1 MKLSSRAACALLAL
15 LAAAAPARA
24 AAQEAEAWV
33 LPRGLLEIS
42 ATGSY
47 AGWDTRL
54 DGMPF
59 GAELIGPYQTL
70 ANRLL
75 GGQAEPVQAALTDL
89 FANTIDPDSASD
101 PLSLSPGALSLRFG
115 GDVRSV
121 PFNVRYGLTDRLTV
135 FAVLPLERSGTVVFG
150 PYFTGATLGLNP
162 DTTVNRR
169 VLAELDP
176 RYAELGRGLLLPTR
190 GSADGIELQ
199 SRLRAR
205 EDGGGDTL
213 LLPARPL
220 NFDDILA
227 RPDLRA
233 QLSETEAA
241 ALGIVSTRRPYHLG
255 DIQLGAR
262 FLLIPG
268 PPGWPHPDTIIRRS
282 LRTSLGVRLRLPTG
296 SGDTRLPTEVPPG
309 GGHLGLGVD
318 VLNDVFLTQRW
329 YVNVSAS
336 GDWMLPADVQRQPFT
351 LAQPFPV
358 DTTLTTARRSPG
370 PRVAFSVTPRWRL
383 TDEISF
389 HGEYAMLAQART
401 RYEAGDSLLPSPF
414 DWRTGGAMH
423 ALGLGMRYSSLQA
436 FARGRARVPFELTL
450 SASEAVLGTLQAP
463 DAFSVRLT
471 GRIFMDPRRVRALLP
486 GRGTDSIIPPPDAPL
501 DTVPSQVRPDSVPAA
516 EPPVQPAPRPVVTE
530 PPATPPA
537 PPPTPPATSPA
548 TGGRIGRG
556 DAETRTGSNRPRLGA
571 VRGQEKIGITRSQRS
586 QRSFLVPF
594 PLISCFEAI
603 FPGVG

>member
-1 MKLSSRAACALLAL
+1 MKLSYRAARALLAL
-15 LAAAAPARA
+15 MAAAAPARA

-33 LPRGLLEIS
+33 LPRGLLEVS

-47 AGWDTRL
+47 TGWDTRL
-54 DGMPF
+54 DGLPF
-59 GAELIGPYQTL
+59 GVELFGPYQSL
-70 ANRLL
+70 ASRLL
-75 GGQAEPVQAALTDL
+75 GGQVEPVQAGLADL
-89 FANTIDPDSASD
+89 FANTTDPDSAAE
-101 PLSLSPGALSLRFG
+101 PLDLTTGALSLRFG

-135 FAVLPLERSGTVVFG
+135 FVTLPLERSGTVVFG
-150 PYFTGATLGLNP
+150 PYFAGATLGLNP

-169 VLAELDP
+169 VLADVDA
-176 RYAELGRGLLLPTR
+176 RYADLGRGLLLPTR

-205 EDGGGDTL
+205 NDGEGDTL
-213 LLPARPL
+213 LLPLRPV

-227 RPDLRA
+227 RPALRA
-233 QLSETEAA
+233 QLSEAEAA

-262 FLLIPG
+262 FLLIAG
-268 PPGWPHPDTIIRRS
+268 PPGWPHPDTIVRRS
-282 LRTSLGVRLRLPTG
+282 LRTSVGVRLRLPTG

-309 GGHLGLGVD
+309 SGHLGLGVD

-336 GDWMLPADVQRQPFT
+336 GDWLLPADVQRQPFT

-358 DTTLTTARRSPG
+358 DTTPTTLRRSPG

-389 HGEYAMLAQART
+389 HGEYALLAQART
-401 RYEAGDSLLPSPF
+401 RYEGADSLLPSPF

-436 FARGRARVPFELTL
+436 FARGRARLPFELTL
-450 SASEAVLGTLQAP
+450 SASEAVLGTQQAP

-486 GRGTDSIIPPPDAPL
+486 GRGTDSVIPPPDAPL
-501 DTVPSQVRPDSVPAA
+501 DTTPSQVRPDSLPPA
-516 EPPVQPAPRPVVTE
+516 E

-537 PPPTPPATSPA
+537 APPATP
-548 TGGRIGRG
+548 GRIGRA
-556 DAETRTGSNRPRLGA
+556 DAEIRAGSNRLRRSA
-571 VRGQEKIGITRSQRS
+571 VRGQAPLGLTRSQRS
-586 QRSFLVPF
+586 
-594 PLISCFEAI
+594 
-603 FPGVG
+603 

>member
-15 LAAAAPARA
+15 TAAAVPAAA

-33 LPRGLLEIS
+33 LPRGLLEIG

-47 AGWDTRL
+47 TGWDTRL
-54 DGMPF
+54 DGLPF
-59 GAELIGPYQTL
+59 GVELFGPYQSL
-70 ANRLL
+70 AGRLL
-75 GGQAEPVQAALTDL
+75 GGQVQPVQAGLADL
-89 FANTIDPDSASD
+89 FADTEDPDSASEA
-101 PLSLSPGALSLRFG
+101 LALTTGTLSLRFA

-121 PFNVRYGLTDRLTV
+121 PFSFRYGLTDRLTV
-135 FAVLPLERSGTVVFG
+135 FAVLPLERSGTVAFG

-162 DTTVNRR
+162 DTALNRR
-169 VLAELDP
+169 VLAEVDP
-176 RYAELGRGLLLPTR
+176 RFADLGRGLLLPTR
-190 GSADGIELQ
+190 GSVDGIELQ

-205 EDGGGDTL
+205 DEGDGDTL
-213 LLPARPL
+213 LLPLRPV

-227 RPDLRA
+227 RPSLRA
-233 QLSETEAA
+233 QLTDAEAA
-241 ALGIVSTRRPYHLG
+241 ALGLASTRRPYHLG

-262 FLLIPG
+262 FLLIAG
-268 PPGWPHPDTIIRRS
+268 PPGWPHPDTIVRRS
-282 LRTSLGVRLRLPTG
+282 LRTTVGVRLRLPTG
-296 SGDTRLPTEVPPG
+296 SGDTRLATEVPPAS
-309 GGHLGLGVD
+309 GHLGLGVD

-336 GDWMLPADVQRQPFT
+336 GDWLLPADVQRQPFT

-358 DTTLTTARRSPG
+358 DTTLATVRRSPG

-401 RYEAGDSLLPSPF
+401 RYEGADSLLPSPF

-423 ALGLGMRYSSLQA
+423 ALGVGLRYSSLQA

-450 SASEAVLGTLQAP
+450 SASEAVLGTVQAP

-486 GRGTDSIIPPPDAPL
+486 RRGTDSLIPPPDAPL
-501 DTVPSQVRPDSVPAA
+501 DTVPSQLRPDSVPT
-516 EPPVQPAPRPVVTE
+516 VQPPAEDTPRPVVTE
-530 PPATPPA
+530 PPATRPPTPPA
-537 PPPTPPATSPA
+537 PPPAATQPATE
-548 TGGRIGRG
+548 GRMGRVDRG
-556 DAETRTGSNRPRLGA
+556 NRMELDSTPSRPR
-571 VRGQEKIGITRSQRS
+571 VSRGEE
-586 QRSFLVPF
+586 L
-594 PLISCFEAI
+594 
-603 FPGVG
+603 PGLAWS